1 MTQIFRIQEEVW
13 STVFLVL
20 CAFMLAVLSITAAL
34 AWGKGEAG
42 CPATAA
48 AAWHRECKDWASGF
62 LEKEGRSV
70 NTLKCEFMFRVF
82 AVAIFYEALWKF
94 TARADALEM
103 ATKISK
109 GKAAEIEELKCEYMY
124 LIVYSIAT
132 GCTCVCLSKK
142 MIVLL
147 LFAGDNKVKDTKII
161 ELQLRLR
168 ETESKCTCMWTH
180 TNAMWSLIN
189 AKKVW

>member
-1 MTQIFRIQEEVW
+1 
-13 STVFLVL
+13 
-20 CAFMLAVLSITAAL
+20 
-34 AWGKGEAG
+34 
-42 CPATAA
+42 
-48 AAWHRECKDWASGF
+48 
-62 LEKEGRSV
+62 
-70 NTLKCEFMFRVF
+70 
-82 AVAIFYEALWKF
+82 
-94 TARADALEM
+94 M

-180 TNAMWSLIN
+180 TNAM
-189 AKKVW
+189 